1 MFGLKSMKGRLIGVV
16 AMVLVLFFCCPNTR
30 ATDPGTGKSYEDQ
43 EKRSCIKAVDGYAY
57 LSDKMTLSEIRS
69 AAFADAK
76 RKALEMA
83 KAYIAS
89 KTKMANFSVEYDVV
103 WSESEGSVSVLEQ
116 KDYGIE
122 DNARYHVWIKA
133 EVEYSLA
140 PKGKARYEDIRQEN
154 APLTVKVWTSKK
166 VYKEGENVKI
176 YLQGNRDFYARVVDI
191 TSSGEIIQLLPN
203 DIRKKSRFEGGK
215 VYCIPGEG
223 DLFDLRVTPP
233 YGEDRIVVYA
243 CERPLGRV
251 RTKPIGKGLRVY
263 QGSERVLGAQTRGI
277 TVTPHSEDYQ
287 SGVEFYETTC
297 TVRTVPR

>member
-1 MFGLKSMKGRLIGVV
+1 MKGRLIGVV

-30 ATDPGTGKSYEDQ
+30 ATDPGTRKSYEDQ

-89 KTKMANFSVEYDVV
+89 KTKMANFSVQYDVV

-154 APLTVKVWTSKK
+154 APLTVKVWTSNGLQRRCTKK
-166 VYKEGENVKI
+166 VK
-176 YLQGNRDFYARVVDI
+176 
-191 TSSGEIIQLLPN
+191 T
-203 DIRKKSRFEGGK
+203 
-215 VYCIPGEG
+215 
-223 DLFDLRVTPP
+223 
-233 YGEDRIVVYA
+233 
-243 CERPLGRV
+243 
-251 RTKPIGKGLRVY
+251 
-263 QGSERVLGAQTRGI
+263 
-277 TVTPHSEDYQ
+277 
-287 SGVEFYETTC
+287 
-297 TVRTVPR
+297 